1 MGMGEGRGGNG
12 QRERVRHRR
21 EGTDTEEDKERGGV
35 DGGNSMNVFVCRR
48 IHANSWNMPAP

>member
-1 MGMGEGRGGNG
+1 MGEGRGGNG

-21 EGTDTEEDKERGGV
+21 EGTDTEEDKERGGA